1 MAAYNGASKRI
12 KNALVTML
20 QGLTYDTG
28 GGEEPAFQSV
38 RDNTQQR
45 FEGYPALTVLP
56 GDVTT
61 EKESTRQNLKAVAYL
76 LTVHLQFEN
85 TPESESAAYDQMYDL
100 TDILIDKLDAA
111 DAAGELHTI
120 DGGITTHILNATR
133 GDWYLAP
140 AKSGVILLCD
150 VNVELRYTQNH

>member
-1 MAAYNGASKRI
+1 MAGFNGSSKRI
-12 KNALVTML
+12 KNALITML
-20 QGLTYDTG
+20 GGLTYDTG
-28 GGEEPAFQSV
+28 SGAEPAFQSI

-45 FEGYPALTVLP
+45 FDGYPALTVLP

-61 EKESTRQNLKAVAYL
+61 EKESTRQNLKRVSFL
-76 LTVHLQFEN
+76 ITVHLQFEN
-85 TPESESAAYDQMYDL
+85 TAASESSAYDQMYDL

-120 DGGITTHILNATR
+120 DGGITTHVLNATR